1 MRESFFRSL
10 RDIIANADME
20 SRAITQD
27 AVRRGAAVY
36 SRPVL
41 AVYDVFVIGFTNTF
55 VWKCPSPKILDFYNQ
70 NVSDKHLDVGVG
82 SGYFLDHCK
91 FPSSSPQISLMDLN
105 ENSLQKTARRLRRYG
120 PKCYVRNVLEPIEIG
135 DSGFGSVGLN
145 YLLHCLPG
153 NMVSK
158 RAVFE
163 NLKPLLRDGGVV
175 FGSTILGVGV
185 RRNWLAGLYM
195 KTFNSNGVFCNYED
209 RREHLED
216 GLSKVFDRY
225 EVTTRGCIAF
235 FRAWK

>member
-1 MRESFFRSL
+1 
-10 RDIIANADME
+10 ME
-20 SRAITQD
+20 SRVISQD

-41 AVYDVFVIGFTNTF
+41 AVYDIFVLGFTNTF
-55 VWKCPSPKILDFYNQ
+55 VWKCPSSKILEFYNE
-70 NVSDKHLDVGVG
+70 NVSNKHLDVGVG
-82 SGYFLDHCK
+82 SGYFLHHCK
-91 FPSSSPQISLMDLN
+91 FPSSSPQIALMDLN
-105 ENSLQKTARRLRRYG
+105 ENSLQKTAKRLRRYG
-120 PKCYVRNVLEPIEIG
+120 PRSYRRNVLESIEIG

-153 NMVSK
+153 DMISK

-163 NLKPLLRDGGVV
+163 NLRPLLRERGVI
-175 FGSTILGVGV
+175 FGTTILGLGV
-185 RRNWLAGLYM
+185 SRNWLAGLYM

-209 RREHLED
+209 RREDLED
-216 GLSKVFDRY
+216 ALSQLFGRY